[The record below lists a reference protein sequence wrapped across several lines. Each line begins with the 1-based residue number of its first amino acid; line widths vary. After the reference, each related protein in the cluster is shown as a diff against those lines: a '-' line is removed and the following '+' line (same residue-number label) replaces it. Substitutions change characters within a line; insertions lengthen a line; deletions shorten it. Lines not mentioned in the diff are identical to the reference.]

1 MRIEWSIERVRERET
16 KKDREGSEEVK
27 IEELNSTTMRSEQRR
42 GLNTNRLQKLE
53 KNTKLQKINLQN

>member
-1 MRIEWSIERVRERET
+1 MVDRESERERET

-27 IEELNSTTMRSEQRR
+27 IEELNSTTMRSEQRT

>member
-1 MRIEWSIERVRERET
+1 MRIEWSIERVRERERRR
-16 KKDREGSEEVK
+16 KIGKEVEVK
-27 IEELNSTTMRSEQRR
+27 IEELNPTTMRSEQRT

>member
-1 MRIEWSIERVRERET
+1 MRIEWSIERVRERERRR
-16 KKDREGSEEVK
+16 KIGKEVEVK
-27 IEELNSTTMRSEQRR
+27 IEELNSTTMRSEQRT

>member
-1 MRIEWSIERVRERET
+1 MVDRESERERRRKIGKEV
-16 KKDREGSEEVK
+16 EVK
-27 IEELNSTTMRSEQRR
+27 IEELNSTTMRSEQRT

>member
-27 IEELNSTTMRSEQRR
+27 IEELNSTTMRSEQRT